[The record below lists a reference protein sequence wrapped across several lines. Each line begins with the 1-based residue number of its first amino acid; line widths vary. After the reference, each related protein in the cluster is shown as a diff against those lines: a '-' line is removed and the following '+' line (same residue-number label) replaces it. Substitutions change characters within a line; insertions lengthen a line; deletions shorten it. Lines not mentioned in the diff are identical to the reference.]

1 MKTMH
6 VLVLAAAAALASGHA
21 FAQDGAPMGPPK
33 FDANGDGAIS
43 KAEAAKFPRL
53 AERFDQLDKNK
64 DGKLTGDEQPR
75 RGAGQR
81 GERIAALDTNKDG
94 RISKAEA
101 QADKPFATRFAQ
113 LDANKDGYL
122 DRAELAPRNPGAGR

>member
-1 MKTMH
+1 MKKLH
-6 VLVLAAAAALASGHA
+6 VLAFAVAAALACGQAS
-21 FAQDGAPMGPPK
+21 AQGAAPMGPPK

-53 AERFDQLDKNK
+53 AERFDQLDRNK

-75 RGAGQR
+75 RGMGQR
-81 GERIAALDTNKDG
+81 GERIAALDADKDG
-94 RISKAEA
+94 RISKTEA

-122 DRAELAPRNPGAGR
+122 DRVELAPRTPGAGR

>member
-1 MKTMH
+1 MKNMH
-6 VLVLAAAAALASGHA
+6 VLALAAALACGHA
-21 FAQDGAPMGPPK
+21 SAQDATPMGPPK
-33 FDANGDGAIS
+33 FDANGDGAIT

-75 RGAGQR
+75 RGMGQR
-81 GERIAALDTNKDG
+81 GQRIAALDTNKDG
-94 RISKAEA
+94 RISNAEA
-101 QADKPFATRFAQ
+101 QADKGFAARFAQ

-122 DRAELAPRNPGAGR
+122 DRTELAPRNPGAGR